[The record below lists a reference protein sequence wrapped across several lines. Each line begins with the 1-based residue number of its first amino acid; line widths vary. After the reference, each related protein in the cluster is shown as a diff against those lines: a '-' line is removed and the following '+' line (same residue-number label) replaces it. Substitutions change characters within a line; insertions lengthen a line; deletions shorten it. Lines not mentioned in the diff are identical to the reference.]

1 MNLVGTWIVKDTD
14 KRTLAELGD
23 VVLEFQENGGLTYT
37 IRGPAKDQIIK
48 LRYKIEGSTLV
59 TDQPSAPR
67 VERTAF
73 SISDDGVLTLAF
85 VGVPYRFARQG
96 EDPSRKPAQT

>member
-14 KRTLAELGD
+14 KRALADLGD
-23 VVLEFQENGGLTYT
+23 VVLEFQESGGLIYT

-48 LRYKIEGSTLV
+48 LRYKMEGSTIV

-73 SISDDGVLTLAF
+73 SISEDGVLTLEF
-85 VGVPYRFARQG
+85 GGVRYQFTRQA
-96 EDPSRKPAQT
+96 AQ